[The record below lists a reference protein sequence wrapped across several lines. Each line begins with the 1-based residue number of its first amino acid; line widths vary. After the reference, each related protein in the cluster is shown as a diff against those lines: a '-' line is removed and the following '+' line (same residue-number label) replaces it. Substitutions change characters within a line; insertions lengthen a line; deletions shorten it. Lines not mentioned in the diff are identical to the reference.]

1 MPMTIFE
8 AMSGNISSFLGG
20 AEVVLSPGTERVQ
33 YESHSISLP
42 VVTDG
47 REFIFS
53 ATRKSVPFTRMEESF
68 CRELLTA
75 FSMLYGGFRQE
86 GYVAQFRTAL
96 LSSIMDI
103 TVARSLRGDHNKGFW
118 PIQQLIQLLKSLS
131 YQKYEGKPA
140 TTGVIIHRTTPA
152 ELRAVMK
159 QRKHTLVPLKSSQ
172 SIGPGFFD
180 NPLTYRFID
189 GTNLFFLAG
198 IQMQVNGIVTI
209 SGTALQNEVERLTQR
224 ELFSIIKRSGAGA
237 FAVTVNEASDIE
249 VLTSPARIM
258 VRRKG
263 MWSIFDPDIFRAF
276 LSDCIDAESA
286 EDLIWTLYALSKM
299 RYGTVVMV
307 YGGSGKK
314 LAQLKKGAVGGSDPI
329 GRLLIER
336 VQKRSIRELK
346 ETGTL
351 LRILSSDGLTVFN
364 SKGKLVDT
372 GFIIDTSHA
381 TEMVAGGGRTTAA
394 CAASHFGKVIK
405 VSQDGPIEL
414 YENGAQIYRF
424 G

>member
-20 AEVVLSPGTERVQ
+20 AEVVLTLASERPQ
-33 YESHSISLP
+33 PAGHCIFLP

-47 REFIFS
+47 REFMFS
-53 ATRKSVPFTRMEESF
+53 ATRQGLPFTRLEESF
-68 CRELLTA
+68 CGELLTA
-75 FSMLYGGFRQE
+75 FAMLYSGFRQE
-86 GYVAQFRTAL
+86 GYAAQFRTAL

-103 TVARSLRGDHNKGFW
+103 TVARSLRGDHRKGFW

-152 ELRAVMK
+152 ELRSVMK

-172 SIGPGFFD
+172 SIAPGFFD

-189 GTNLFFLAG
+189 GTNVFFLAG
-198 IQMQVNGIVTI
+198 IQMQVNGIVTL
-209 SGTALQNEVERLTQR
+209 SGTALLNEVERQTQR
-224 ELFSIIKRSGAGA
+224 ELFSIIRRSGAGA

-263 MWSIFDPDIFRAF
+263 VWSIFDPNIFREF
-276 LSDCIDAESA
+276 LSDSIEPAAA

-307 YGGSGKK
+307 YGGSGRK
-314 LAQLKKGAVGGSDPI
+314 LDELKKGAVGGADPI
-329 GRLLIER
+329 GQLLIDR
-336 VQKRSIRELK
+336 VKKKSVGELK
-346 ETGTL
+346 QSGTL
-351 LRILSSDGLTVFN
+351 LRILSSDGITVFN
-364 SKGKLVDT
+364 AKGKLVDT

-381 TEMVAGGGRTTAA
+381 REMVAGGGRTTAA

-414 YENGAQIYRF
+414 YENGTQIYRF

>member
-1 MPMTIFE
+1 
-8 AMSGNISSFLGG
+8 MSGNISSFLGG
-20 AEVVLSPGTERVQ
+20 AEVSLTTVSERPQ
-33 YESHSISLP
+33 HEGHTITLP

-47 REFIFS
+47 REFLFS
-53 ATRKSVPFTRMEESF
+53 ATRKHIPFTRLEESF
-68 CRELLTA
+68 CGELLTA

-96 LSSIMDI
+96 VASIMDI
-103 TVARSLRGDHNKGFW
+103 TVARSLRVDHNKGFW

-140 TTGVIIHRTTPA
+140 TTGVIIHRTTMA
-152 ELRAVMK
+152 ELRSVMK

-172 SIGPGFFD
+172 SIAPGFFD

-198 IQMQVNGIVTI
+198 IQMLVNGIVTI
-209 SGTALQNEVERLTQR
+209 SGTALQNEVERQTQR
-224 ELFSIIKRSGAGA
+224 EIFSIIRRSGSGA

-276 LSDCIDAESA
+276 LAESIDAKSA

-307 YGGSGKK
+307 YGGSLRN
-314 LAQLKKGAVGGSDPI
+314 LAELKKGAVGGSDPI

-336 VQKRSIRELK
+336 VKKRGVGELK
-346 ETGTL
+346 QSGTL
-351 LRILSSDGLTVFN
+351 LRILSSDGITVFN
-364 SKGKLVDT
+364 QKGKLVDT

-381 TEMVAGGGRTTAA
+381 REMVAGGGRTTAA
-394 CAASHFGKVIK
+394 CAASYFGKVIK

-414 YENGAQIYRF
+414 YENGTQIYRF

>member
-8 AMSGNISSFLGG
+8 AMGGNISDVLGG
-20 AEVVLSPGTERVQ
+20 AEVVLSPASEPLRHEGHV
-33 YESHSISLP
+33 ISLP

-47 REFIFS
+47 QEFLFS
-53 ATRKSVPFTRMEESF
+53 ATRKGIPFTRLEESF
-68 CRELLTA
+68 CSELLTA
-75 FSMLYGGFRQE
+75 FSMLYSGFRQE
-86 GYVAQFRTAL
+86 GYAAQFRTAL
-96 LSSIMDI
+96 VASIMDI
-103 TVARSLRGDHNKGFW
+103 AVARSLRGDHSKGFW

-131 YQKYEGKPA
+131 YQKYEGKSA
-140 TTGVIIHRTTPA
+140 TTGVIIHRTTSA
-152 ELRAVMK
+152 ELRSVMR
-159 QRKHTLVPLKSSQ
+159 QRKHNLVPLKSSQ
-172 SIGPGFFD
+172 RIAPGFFD

-189 GTNLFFLAG
+189 GTNVFFLAG

-209 SGTALQNEVERLTQR
+209 SGTALQNEVERQTQR
-224 ELFSIIKRSGAGA
+224 ELFSIIKRCGVGA

-249 VLTSPARIM
+249 VLTSPSRIM

-263 MWSIFDPDIFRAF
+263 AWSIFDPDIFRAF
-276 LSDCIDAESA
+276 LSDCIEPEAA
-286 EDLIWTLYALSKM
+286 EDIIWSLYALSKM

-307 YGGSGKK
+307 YGGSGRN
-314 LAQLKKGAVGGSDPI
+314 LAKLKKGAVGGADPI
-329 GRLLIER
+329 GRLLIDR
-336 VQKRSIRELK
+336 VKKRSVGDLK
-346 ETGTL
+346 QSGTL

-364 SKGKLVDT
+364 SKGKLLDT

-381 TEMVAGGGRTTAA
+381 RELVVGGGRTTAA

-414 YENGAQIYRF
+414 YENGKQIYRF

>member
-1 MPMTIFE
+1 MTIFE

-20 AEVVLSPGTERVQ
+20 AEVALTPGVKRPQ
-33 YESHSISLP
+33 HNGNHIFLP
-42 VVTDG
+42 VAID
-47 REFIFS
+47 EQEYLFC
-53 ATRKSVPFTRMEESF
+53 ATRDNIPFTRLEESF
-68 CRELLTA
+68 CGELLTA
-75 FSMLYGGFRQE
+75 FAMLFSGFRQE
-86 GYVAQFRTAL
+86 GYAAQFRTAL

-103 TVARSLRGDHNKGFW
+103 TVARSLRGDHRKGFW

-152 ELRAVMK
+152 ELRTLMK

-172 SIGPGFFD
+172 SIAPGFFD

-189 GTNLFFLAG
+189 GTNLFFIAG

-209 SGTALQNEVERLTQR
+209 ADTALFNEVERQTQR
-224 ELFSIIKRSGAGA
+224 ELFSIIRRSGVGA

-263 MWSIFDPDIFRAF
+263 VWSIFDPDIFRTF
-276 LSDCIDAESA
+276 LSNSIEKEAA

-299 RYGTVVMV
+299 RYGTVVMI
-307 YGGSGKK
+307 YGGSNRQ
-314 LAQLKKGAVGGSDPI
+314 LATLKKGAVGGSDPI

-336 VQKRSIRELK
+336 VQKRGISELK
-346 ETGTL
+346 QAGTL

-364 SKGKLVDT
+364 AKGRLLDT

-381 TEMVAGGGRTTAA
+381 REMVAGGGRTTAA

-414 YENGAQIYRF
+414 YENGVQVYRF

>member
-20 AEVVLSPGTERVQ
+20 AEVALTPGSDCPEQEGHR
-33 YESHSISLP
+33 IALP

-47 REFIFS
+47 REFLFS
-53 ATRKSVPFTRMEESF
+53 ATRKSVPFTRLEESF
-68 CRELLTA
+68 CGELLTA
-75 FSMLYGGFRQE
+75 FAMLFGGFRQE

-96 LSSIMDI
+96 VASIMDI
-103 TVARSLRGDHNKGFW
+103 TVARSLRGDHRKGFW
-118 PIQQLIQLLKSLS
+118 AIQQLIQLLKSLS

-152 ELRAVMK
+152 ELRSVMK
-159 QRKHTLVPLKSSQ
+159 QRQHTLVPLKSVQ
-172 SIGPGFFD
+172 SISPGFFD

-198 IQMQVNGIVTI
+198 IQMQVNGII
-209 SGTALQNEVERLTQR
+209 GLSGTALLNEVERLTQR
-224 ELFSIIKRSGAGA
+224 ELFSIIRRCGAGA
-237 FAVTVNEASDIE
+237 FAVTVNEVSDIE

-276 LSDCIDAESA
+276 LADCMDTESA

-307 YGGSGKK
+307 YGGSARK
-314 LAQLKKGAVGGSDPI
+314 LAELKKGAVGGSDPI

-336 VQKRSIRELK
+336 VKKRSVAELK
-346 ETGTL
+346 QSGTL

-381 TEMVAGGGRTTAA
+381 RVMVAGGGRTTAA

-414 YENGAQIYRF
+414 YENGTQIYRF

>member
-8 AMSGNISSFLGG
+8 SMSGNISSFLGG
-20 AEVVLSPGTERVQ
+20 ADVVLTPVSERPQ
-33 YESHSISLP
+33 HEGHTISLP

-47 REFIFS
+47 REFLFS
-53 ATRKSVPFTRMEESF
+53 ATRKNIPFTRLEESF
-68 CRELLTA
+68 CGELLTA
-75 FSMLYGGFRQE
+75 FAMLYSGFRQE
-86 GYVAQFRTAL
+86 GYAAQFRTAL
-96 LSSIMDI
+96 VASIMDI
-103 TVARSLRGDHNKGFW
+103 TVARSLRGDHRKGFW

-152 ELRAVMK
+152 ELCSVMK

-198 IQMQVNGIVTI
+198 IQLQVNGIVTI
-209 SGTALQNEVERLTQR
+209 SATALLNEVERQTQR
-224 ELFSIIKRSGAGA
+224 ELFSIIRRCGAGA

-263 MWSIFDPDIFRAF
+263 VWSIFDPDIFRAF
-276 LSDCIDAESA
+276 LSSSIEPEAA

-307 YGGSGKK
+307 YGGSEQN
-314 LAQLKKGAVGGSDPI
+314 LAELKKGAVGGADPI
-329 GRLLIER
+329 GRLLIDR
-336 VQKRSIRELK
+336 VKKRSVGELK
-346 ETGTL
+346 QTGTL
-351 LRILSSDGLTVFN
+351 LRILSSDGITVFN
-364 SKGKLVDT
+364 PKGRLVDT

-381 TEMVAGGGRTTAA
+381 REMVAGGGRTTAA

-414 YENGAQIYRF
+414 YENGTQIYRF

>member
-1 MPMTIFE
+1 
-8 AMSGNISSFLGG
+8 
-20 AEVVLSPGTERVQ
+20 
-33 YESHSISLP
+33 
-42 VVTDG
+42 
-47 REFIFS
+47 
-53 ATRKSVPFTRMEESF
+53 
-68 CRELLTA
+68 
-75 FSMLYGGFRQE
+75 MLYGGFRQE

-103 TVARSLRGDHNKGFW
+103 TVARSLRVDHNKGFW

-152 ELRAVMK
+152 ELRSVMK

-172 SIGPGFFD
+172 SIAPGFFD

-198 IQMQVNGIVTI
+198 IQLQVNGIVTL
-209 SGTALQNEVERLTQR
+209 SGTALLNEVERQTQR
-224 ELFSIIKRSGAGA
+224 ELFSIIRRCGAGA

-276 LSDCIDAESA
+276 LADSIEPAAA

-307 YGGSGKK
+307 YGGSGRK
-314 LAQLKKGAVGGSDPI
+314 LAGLKKGAVGGADPI

-336 VQKRSIRELK
+336 VKKRSVGELK
-346 ETGTL
+346 QSGTL
-351 LRILSSDGLTVFN
+351 LRILSSDGITVFS

-381 TEMVAGGGRTTAA
+381 REMVAGGGRTTAA